1 VKPSRQGP
9 QLKPTGFL
17 KILLG
22 ISALFCAQLPS
33 EAQNTQQWTVEG
45 VLAMMDKSAR
55 DFHSLTADIQ
65 HVKYTAV
72 VQDTSTETGQ
82 IAVRRDEKMRIEF
95 SQPDPRTI
103 LRSGDSLFVYT
114 PKINRVEEYNLGK
127 NRAMVDQYV
136 LLGFGTR
143 SENVKKSYLIVVS
156 GEEELDQHKTVVIE
170 LAPKSDEIRNQISK
184 IQMWIDESSWL
195 PIQQKFFEAG
205 SGDYFLFHYTSVIKN
220 LKIGDA
226 KFKQDWPKG
235 VNRVKPRG

>member
-1 VKPSRQGP
+1 V
-9 QLKPTGFL
+9 KPTGIL
-17 KILLG
+17 KILIVLG
-22 ISALFCAQLPS
+22 ALGGGLLAPA
-33 EAQNTQQWTVEG
+33 AQNSQRWTAEG
-45 VLAMMDKSAR
+45 VLVMMDKSAR

-65 HVKYTAV
+65 HIKYTAV

-95 SQPDPRTI
+95 SKPDPRTI
-103 LRSGDSLFVYT
+103 LRTGDSLFMYT

-127 NRAMVDQYV
+127 NRAMVDQYI

-143 SENVKKSYLIVVS
+143 IDNIKKSYLIAVS
-156 GEEELDQHKTVVIE
+156 GEEELDQRKTVLIE
-170 LAPKSDEIRNQISK
+170 LTPKSDEIRNQISK

-195 PIQQKFFEAG
+195 PIQHKFFEAS
-205 SGDYFLFHYTSVIKN
+205 SGDYILIHYTNLMKN

-235 VNRVKPRG
+235 VTRVKPRG